1 MSVHPRRPEGRTV
14 FLDVDGTLVPHS
26 GLVPESAQDA
36 VRTARANGHR
46 VFLCT
51 GRSPSQLWPDLL
63 AIGFDG
69 VVAAAGAYVR
79 AGDEVLVRHQMSA
92 ADLRRI
98 KGFFDPRGIDYYL
111 EGEDGVFA
119 TRQLQARLRDLIFGP
134 ITDADARAVL
144 RRGPFAF
151 LDAIEVDADP
161 VDARLA
167 KLVFLDSPLPLEAIR
182 EEFGDR
188 FDVVPTSVTVLGGQS
203 GEMMLRGVHK
213 AAGIEALLR
222 HLDIDRAAT
231 IALGDSHNDIEM
243 LAHVAVGIAM
253 GNAPQA
259 VRDVADEVTASP
271 DEHGVRLAF
280 LRHGLIH

>member
-1 MSVHPRRPEGRTV
+1 MSVHPRRPGRRAV

-26 GLVPESAQDA
+26 GRVPESAQDA
-36 VRTARANGHR
+36 VRQARANGHQ

-69 VVAAAGAYVR
+69 VVASAGAYVR
-79 AGDEVLVRHQMSA
+79 AGDEVLARHHLSV
-92 ADLRRI
+92 ADLRRVQE
-98 KGFFDPRGIDYYL
+98 FFGSRGIGFYL

-119 TRQLQARLRDLIFGP
+119 TVDVQARLRALVFGP
-134 ITDADARAVL
+134 VADADARDVL

-151 LDAIEVDADP
+151 LDAIEVTADP
-161 VDARLA
+161 ADARLS
-167 KLVFLDSPLPLEAIR
+167 KLIYLEAPVPLETIR
-182 EEFGDR
+182 AEFGER
-188 FDVVPTSVTVLGGQS
+188 FDVVPTSVALLRGQS

-213 AAGIEALLR
+213 AAGIAVLLR
-222 HLDIDRAAT
+222 HLGIDRSAT
-231 IALGDSHNDIEM
+231 LALGDSHNDLEM
-243 LAHVAVGIAM
+243 LAHVGVGIAM
-253 GNAPQA
+253 GNAPQS
-259 VRDVADEVTASP
+259 VRDVADEVTATP